1 MPPTRRLRIRDVAKE
16 VSSKNAGNFLLTFD
30 VVFEDENIYKAIK
43 EAGIITPDSVA
54 RLFGIAEDSVFRV
67 VAFDPARG
75 FKITIR
81 RLLPSGNVGEKDVF
95 GAQQYAPLLDVEI
108 PG

>member
-1 MPPTRRLRIRDVAKE
+1 VKVRDVAKE

-30 VVFEDENIYKAIK
+30 IVFEDDRVYQNAKAA
-43 EAGIITPDSVA
+43 EIITPAVVA
-54 RLFGIAEDSVFRV
+54 RLFAIPESDVYRV

-81 RLLPSGNVGEKDVF
+81 RLLPSGDVGESDVF
-95 GAQQYAPLLDVEI
+95 GAQQYAPLLDLEI
-108 PG
+108 PSEI

>member
-1 MPPTRRLRIRDVAKE
+1 MAKE

-30 VVFEDENIYKAIK
+30 IVFEDDAIYQTAKA
-43 EAGIITPDSVA
+43 AGIITRDSVA
-54 RLFGIAEDSVFRV
+54 RIFGIPEASVYRV

-81 RLLPSGNVGEKDVF
+81 RPLPSGDVGESDVF
-95 GAQQYAPLLDVEI
+95 GAQQYAPLLDLEI
-108 PG
+108 PV